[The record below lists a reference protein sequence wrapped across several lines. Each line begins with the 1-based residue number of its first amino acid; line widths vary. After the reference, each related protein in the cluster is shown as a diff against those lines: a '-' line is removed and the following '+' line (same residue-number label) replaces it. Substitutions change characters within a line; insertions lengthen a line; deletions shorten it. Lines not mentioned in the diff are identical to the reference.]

1 MKMILGG
8 FFNGYSAQLIGGGSG
23 TQGSG
28 GPEGGSERELL
39 RYKLR
44 EAWNGS
50 AATGTVNNITVA
62 ANPFRAINNAGDLLC
77 RPYYTSGGS
86 SQTSSL
92 MGGLNG
98 WKSKVGAIQPH
109 PDNTGVPSC
118 TCNGR
123 YVYDS
128 SDYITFK
135 KLQATNRNY
144 NNASFGGNLNSG
156 SQSAFRAAKRFF

>member
-1 MKMILGG
+1 
-8 FFNGYSAQLIGGGSG
+8 
-23 TQGSG
+23 
-28 GPEGGSERELL
+28 
-39 RYKLR
+39 
-44 EAWNGS
+44 
-50 AATGTVNNITVA
+50 
-62 ANPFRAINNAGDLLC
+62 
-77 RPYYTSGGS
+77 
-86 SQTSSL
+86 